1 MKKKNIIY
9 LCNAEKGATGGAKII
24 YKHSQLINSFEDYTS
39 QVVHIRKKKT
49 AKWKNSIKK
58 KT

>member
-9 LCNAEKGATGGAKII
+9 LCNAEKGAAGGAKII
-24 YKHSQLINSFEDYTS
+24 YKHSQIINSLEDYTS